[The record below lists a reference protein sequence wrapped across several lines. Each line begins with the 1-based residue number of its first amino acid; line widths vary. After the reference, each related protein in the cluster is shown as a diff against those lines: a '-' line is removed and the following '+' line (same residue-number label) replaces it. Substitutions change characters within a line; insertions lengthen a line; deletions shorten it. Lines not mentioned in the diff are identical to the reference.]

1 MNASKTLSSTSR
13 LGVSM
18 YESEAQRLQR
28 EADNFTKKF
37 EHEKKRLMILEDQ
50 LKQANEELNE
60 KKENIKQIRPPTAK
74 MQKDGYQIKLFENQ
88 LEKSLVKYNDLQ
100 ATNRKLR
107 QEIDVMR
114 KEQRNQI
121 RVNKTLVKDISL
133 TADDAKKLNVTTY
146 QGQRISEETNNQIL
160 ALKAK
165 HEAEKYNFERKIKDL
180 QDKLKEKDDS
190 ELERTRTKEM
200 SGTKKL
206 VTQQT
211 EFSNP
216 AALLKLRLQK
226 WTTNNKEKKNL
237 MDMYIRNVKIIEDA
251 FDQIKEATG
260 ISSTEEIVTTFIKA
274 EEQNYSL
281 YNYVNMLNSEI
292 DMIEEQNKNIESEIR
307 RHEELGEMTE
317 KEKLNMR
324 KNLNNEIDDIRQ
336 QTNIKESQIQDIE
349 GQMGTIR
356 DYVKQMVDMFK
367 QSQFF
372 LSVAQN
378 MQYDEETQFNE
389 NNVTL
394 YLAELEEYISLLI
407 TFMAYKQ
414 ENPDAAISS
423 LSLERMI
430 NKEFDKG
437 PINIEAPSS
446 NDVNLID
453 DAETEDD
460 VITNGKDLY
469 KKFEDLVHKD
479 HISIGSH
486 NNSIS
491 KGGISMLKNSRID

>member
-1 MNASKTLSSTSR
+1 MRVLTIAYR
-13 LGVSM
+13 
-18 YESEAQRLQR
+18 
-28 EADNFTKKF
+28 
-37 EHEKKRLMILEDQ
+37 RLMILEDQ

-60 KKENIKQIRPPTAK
+60 KKENLKQIRPPTAK
-74 MQKDGYQIKLFENQ
+74 MQKDSHQIKLYENQ
-88 LEKSLVKYNDLQ
+88 LEKALVKYNELQ

-107 QEIDVMR
+107 NEIDVMR
-114 KEQRNQI
+114 KEQRNQL
-121 RVNKTLVKDISL
+121 RVNKTLVKDIVG

-180 QDKLKEKDDS
+180 QDKLKEKDES
-190 ELERTRTKEM
+190 ELERTRSKDM
-200 SGTKKL
+200 GGTKKL
-206 VTQQT
+206 VTTQA

-292 DMIEEQNKNIESEIR
+292 DMIEEQNRNIEAEIR
-307 RHEELGEMTE
+307 KHEELGEMTE

-324 KNLNNEIDDIRQ
+324 TKLQQEIEEMKEQ
-336 QTNIKESQIQDIE
+336 MAEKESQIKGVE
-349 GQMGTIR
+349 NQMSKIR
-356 DYVKQMVDMFK
+356 DYVSAMVELFK
-367 QSQFF
+367 KSQFF
-372 LSVAQN
+372 LNVAQT
-378 MQYDEETQFNE
+378 MQYDDETQFNE
-389 NNVTL
+389 NNVTM
-394 YLAELEEYISLLI
+394 YLAELEEYVSLLI
-407 TFMAYKQ
+407 TYLAYKQ

-430 NKEFDKG
+430 QKDFEKG
-437 PINIEAPSS
+437 PAN
-446 NDVNLID
+446 
-453 DAETEDD
+453 
-460 VITNGKDLY
+460 VII
-469 KKFEDLVHKD
+469 
-479 HISIGSH
+479 HITLS
-486 NNSIS
+486 
-491 KGGISMLKNSRID
+491 LFFLD